1 MPISTGEAL
10 DGAKWHIHNYLSH
23 QFWGKLVEPLP
34 FIDYLAGAGKRG
46 DIFFRKRDSELAWFD
61 LSAQKIEE
69 LGFKKGKIA
78 IYE

>member
-1 MPISTGEAL
+1 MPISTGE
-10 DGAKWHIHNYLSH
+10 
-23 QFWGKLVEPLP
+23 VEPLP